1 MLLLKCFNIKKDY
14 LLYSRN
20 YFRTL
25 KSLEVF
31 NTCFQILILTQES
44 YLLGFFFR
52 YNGHLFSVYLV
63 FNYCLKEYTCKLQDN
78 NLYFVPNIGVDTNGW
93 CPMFLMRMCLGDIY
107 MTNQSSSGIRRP
119 PCKKCGLQ
127 VCTSHQELFDS
138 VVANLM
144 YREFVVYDRCQT
156 YPEYIIW
163 YKWTIEK
170 LNYSKISRKD
180 VCHFF
185 FIVSIICIQNKPKRW
200 RHAYLFQNWKKMFI
214 NFQDFKK
221 VFIWFFSQMSESL
234 QYFIGKK
241 DQSE

>member
-1 MLLLKCFNIKKDY
+1 MLLLKCFNIKKRLFIIFKKLFSHLEISRSVQY
-14 LLYSRN
+14 LFSN
-20 YFRTL
+20 
-25 KSLEVF
+25 
-31 NTCFQILILTQES
+31 IDLTQES

-52 YNGHLFSVYLV
+52 YNWHLFSIYLV

-170 LNYSKISRKD
+170 LNYSKISRKN

-185 FIVSIICIQNKPKRW
+185 FHCEHNLYTKQTKEMKTCLS
-200 RHAYLFQNWKKMFI
+200 
-214 NFQDFKK
+214 
-221 VFIWFFSQMSESL
+221 FSKLEKNV
-234 QYFIGKK
+234 Y
-241 DQSE
+241 

>member
-1 MLLLKCFNIKKDY
+1 
-14 LLYSRN
+14 
-20 YFRTL
+20 
-25 KSLEVF
+25 
-31 NTCFQILILTQES
+31 
-44 YLLGFFFR
+44 
-52 YNGHLFSVYLV
+52 
-63 FNYCLKEYTCKLQDN
+63 
-78 NLYFVPNIGVDTNGW
+78 
-93 CPMFLMRMCLGDIY
+93 

-170 LNYSKISRKD
+170 LNYSKISRKN

-221 VFIWFFSQMSESL
+221 VFIWFFFTNEWIFTIFYREKRTERVISYMHHQTWTAYIL
-234 QYFIGKK
+234 L
-241 DQSE
+241 